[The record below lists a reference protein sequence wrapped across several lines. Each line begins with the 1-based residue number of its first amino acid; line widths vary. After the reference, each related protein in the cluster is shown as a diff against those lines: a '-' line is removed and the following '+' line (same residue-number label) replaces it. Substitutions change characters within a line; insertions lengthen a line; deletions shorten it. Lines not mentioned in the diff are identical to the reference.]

1 MISMSISEVV
11 LFVSS
16 ASKPSMNTLG
26 FAQRSGLPIDVVR
39 LDSAKSRQIAA
50 TGKYFQ
56 IRSVPTLVVG
66 YSDGNLQLFVGAPKI
81 TQWLSMITAGPPNQS
96 EPSNFEE
103 PPPNRESRSRREPAE
118 NEVYKESKRTPVIE
132 PVEED
137 ITEEKPVEEEGTK
150 KRRVK
155 PKKKAPPVNFEEEEP
170 QEMLVDE
177 PRSEVSNGSRSKMSD
192 IVNMARQ
199 LEKEREA
206 SLGYDESKLPKF

>member
-1 MISMSISEVV
+1 MSISEVV

-16 ASKPSMNTLG
+16 ASRPSMNTLG

-39 LDSAKSRQIAA
+39 LDSAKSRQAA
-50 TGKYFQ
+50 ANGKYFQ

-81 TQWLSMITAGPPNQS
+81 TQWLSMITTGPQS
-96 EPSNFEE
+96 QPEPSNFEE
-103 PPPNRESRSRREPAE
+103 PPPNKESRSRREGPAE
-118 NEVYKESKRTPVIE
+118 NEVYKEPKRTPVIE

-137 ITEEKPVEEEGTK
+137 IIEEQPVEEEPK
-150 KRRVK
+150 RRRVK
-155 PKKKAPPVNFEEEEP
+155 PKKKAPPVNFEEEEL
-170 QEMLVDE
+170 QEE
-177 PRSEVSNGSRSKMSD
+177 PANESRSEVSNSSRSKMSD

-199 LEKEREA
+199 LEEERKA